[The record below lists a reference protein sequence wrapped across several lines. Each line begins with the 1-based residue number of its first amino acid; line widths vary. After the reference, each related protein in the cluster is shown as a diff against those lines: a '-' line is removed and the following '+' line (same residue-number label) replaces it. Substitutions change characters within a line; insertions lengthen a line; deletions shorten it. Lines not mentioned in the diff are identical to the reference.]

1 MCVSGQA
8 NAQRGLWKKSK
19 KKSSTK
25 TDSDSEDGAVASKSV
40 RPAWMAKKKKSHQ
53 DSFHQNWMEVSSP
66 NNLADVHSLYSKNSR
81 IKLNKDLRDVFVQGS
96 LKDVR
101 ESFQVMAMT

>member
-19 KKSSTK
+19 KKAASSDDGSADTGGH
-25 TDSDSEDGAVASKSV
+25 TVDST
-40 RPAWMAKKKKSHQ
+40 RPTWMKKKFHD
-53 DSFHQNWMEVSSP
+53 DSSAPLNWMEVSSP
-66 NNLADVHSLYSKNSR
+66 NNLADVHHLYAKNSK
-81 IKLNKDLRDVFVQGS
+81 IKLNKDVREVFVQGS

-101 ESFQVMAMT
+101 EDFQVR